1 MGGAKRY
8 PSIPP
13 TRRWVSLR
21 STHPTNSP
29 QLPPRRDRQGADDLV
44 TTHHHHF
51 VHHVDDDADM
61 IGYDP
66 HDIADNRP
74 RVAAGEVEKT
84 VLLGE
89 AGDPGFGVL
98 QN

>member
-44 TTHHHHF
+44 TADHHHL

-61 IGYDP
+61 IGHDP
-66 HDIADNRP
+66 DDVTDDGP
-74 RVAAGEVEKT
+74 RVAAREIEQAM
-84 VLLGE
+84 LIGE
-89 AGDPGFGVL
+89 ARDLGLGVF
-98 QN
+98 QD